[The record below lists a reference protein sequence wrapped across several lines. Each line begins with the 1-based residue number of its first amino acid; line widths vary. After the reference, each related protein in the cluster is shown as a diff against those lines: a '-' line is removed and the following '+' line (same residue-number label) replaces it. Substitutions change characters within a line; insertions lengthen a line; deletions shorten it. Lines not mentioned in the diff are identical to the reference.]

1 MCKSSLTIIAKS
13 TLVAFIALILQLPAF
28 AHSLQ
33 ANYIPWGVDEYE
45 FFGLTTPELAK
56 DFKGKM
62 EFEQYY
68 TRAYFPGYR
77 HAGFGQPQFEL
88 TFDKGK
94 VVRVRRL
101 LVDGAG
107 CNIEGPNLSSKKEA
121 LLFSVD
127 GLTKLANRDR
137 NDDAR
142 LKAAKQMLAEIDNA
156 KLVGTKSK

>member
-1 MCKSSLTIIAKS
+1 MPNTC
-13 TLVAFIALILQLPAF
+13 
-28 AHSLQ
+28 
-33 ANYIPWGVDEYE
+33 
-45 FFGLTTPELAK
+45 GLTAPQLAK
-56 DFKGKM
+56 DFNGKM
-62 EFEQYY
+62 EFEQDF
-68 TRAYFPGYR
+68 TKAL
-77 HAGFGQPQFEL
+77 FEL

-107 CNIEGPNLSSKKEA
+107 CNIEGPSLSSKKEA

-142 LKAAKQMLAEIDNA
+142 LKAAKQMLAEIDA
-156 KLVGTKSK
+156 PKLVGTKSK